1 MSDPQVVVIGAA
13 TVDTKGRGLAELL
26 PGTST
31 PGEIRVSVGGVAR
44 NVAENLARLGVDT
57 ALLSAVGDDTS
68 GRRILQRTQEGGV
81 NIEHVVIQPQS
92 RSAAYIAVL
101 DQDGSPFVSVD
112 DMEVIKAITPR
123 YIYARRS
130 VISHADMIVLDA
142 NLSPQT
148 IASVMSLA
156 LKYDIPVCADPTS
169 ATLAPRLK
177 PHLSQLYM
185 ITPNAAETETLCL
198 RKADKRSLAERAA
211 KSLVK
216 EGVSIAIVTLAE
228 LGVCYATSESSG
240 HIGAVKTDVVDF
252 TGGGDALTAALI
264 FGILHDFPIDE
275 AVRLGVAAAALTLR
289 CRDTVCPDIGLDKIY
304 DCLGV

>member
-1 MSDPQVVVIGAA
+1 MPDHQVVVIGAA
-13 TVDTKGRGLAELL
+13 SIDTKGRGQAELL

-44 NVAENLARLGVDT
+44 NVAENLARLGIDT
-57 ALLSAVGDDTS
+57 VLLSAVGDDTS

-81 NIEHVVIQPQS
+81 NIEHVVVQSQS

-101 DQDGSPFVSVD
+101 DQEGNPFVSVD
-112 DMEVIKAITPR
+112 DMEVIGAITPR
-123 YIYARRS
+123 YIYARRT
-130 VISHADMIVLDA
+130 VISEADMVVFDA
-142 NLSPQT
+142 NLSPPT
-148 IASVMSLA
+148 IASIMALA
-156 LKYDIPVCADPTS
+156 EKHHIPVCADPTS

-177 PHLSQLYM
+177 PYLSQLYM
-185 ITPNAAETETLCL
+185 ITPNAAETEALCM

-240 HIGAVKTDVVDF
+240 HISAVKTDVVDF

-289 CRDTVCPDIGLDKIY
+289 CRDTVCPDISLDRIY

>member
-13 TVDTKGRGLAELL
+13 TIDTKGRVQTELL

-44 NVAENLARLGVDT
+44 NVAENLARLGVST
-57 ALLSAVGDDTS
+57 ALLSAVGDDST
-68 GRRILQRTQEGGV
+68 GRRIMQRTQEGGV
-81 NIEHVVIQPQS
+81 NTEHVVIQPQS

-101 DQDGSPFVSVD
+101 DQEGNPFVSVD
-112 DMEVIKAITPR
+112 DMEVIQAITPR

-130 VISHADMIVLDA
+130 VITQADMVVFDA

-148 IASVMSLA
+148 IASIMA
-156 LKYDIPVCADPTS
+156 LTDKHGIRVCADPTS

-177 PHLSQLYM
+177 PHLSQLYL
-185 ITPNAAETETLCL
+185 ITPNAAETETLCM
-198 RKADKRSLAERAA
+198 RKADKRALAERAA

-228 LGVCYATSESSG
+228 LGVCYATSASSG
-240 HIGAVKTDVVDF
+240 HISAVKTDVVDF

-275 AVRLGVAAAALTLR
+275 AVRLGIAAATLTLR
-289 CRDTVCPDIGLDKIY
+289 CRDTVCPDISLDRIY